1 MEVIRM
7 AQVKCPV
14 CGEMLEKDGAVP
26 YKSRYYHV
34 ECFESHFKEDVVG
47 SHYFYLDFMK
57 VMGREPYKQEFIQ
70 CRNLIKDGWNWQKI
84 TDVFYYTYVIENTPE
99 SLEHGT
105 IGILPYMELKAKAF
119 YRTKWE
125 ADESNEGVEIDEEPI
140 VLYGRQIRKPKPKKK
155 SKDID
160 RLVGSD
166 DVWD

>member
-1 MEVIRM
+1 MTIKSEKEYNDYRANMEIIIAKGTKLGDM
-7 AQVKCPV
+7 
-14 CGEMLEKDGAVP
+14 ELLSE
-26 YKSRYYHV
+26 
-34 ECFESHFKEDVVG
+34 ED
-47 SHYFYLDFMK
+47 
-57 VMGREPYKQEFIQ
+57 KQEFIQ